1 MKTLPQGAGGPRMSV
16 IQRSSQYL
24 SKATLP
30 RMNKLC
36 ATISFG
42 YSFDANLELLG
53 GEKPHLKYCQGQT
66 GL

>member
-1 MKTLPQGAGGPRMSV
+1 MSV
-16 IQRSSQYL
+16 IQRSSQCL